1 MDSSSIRASG
11 KALNIVRD
19 GIPFSLVEHLPRK
32 RNVREHLTES
42 EKINRRTSIKY
53 AGGAVIAAALG
64 AVAGYGLG
72 TTTAPAP
79 QMVKT
84 VTETATVGGE
94 TKTISITAAPTN
106 PYGAPKYKI
115 DIIGYCLGS
124 EFGIP
129 MWNSV
134 PDAAALFGCEVAW
147 LGPSECDPKGM
158 FDVAAIEEA
167 RKPDAIMAYEDQA
180 PLQKY
185 TQEWLGKGI
194 PVISYLVDD
203 APPHPSGRLAYV
215 GTTQYDAAMGTA
227 KVFIEKYLKPKG
239 ITSGN
244 AVLFIHRPG
253 APDLEDRIK
262 GFSDALKAAG
272 ITAIAQPA
280 GPEATQGDEMAEAY
294 LRAHTDVVCAAG
306 VDGISTPA
314 TGRAIDVLGLK
325 DKVLGFGFDLIPR
338 SLDYMQKGALLALAN
353 QQPYVIIPV
362 AVMSLYMHLVS
373 NKEIAP
379 FDANTGRGVI
389 TLDNLAQFL
398 KKSKYH

>member
-1 MDSSSIRASG
+1 M
-11 KALNIVRD
+11 
-19 GIPFSLVEHLPRK
+19 
-32 RNVREHLTES
+32 TES
-42 EKINRRTSIKY
+42 EKITRRTSLKY
-53 AGGAVIAAALG
+53 AGGAVVAAALG
-64 AVAGYGLG
+64 VAAGYGIG
-72 TTTAPAP
+72 TMAAP
-79 QMVKT
+79 QPVKT
-84 VTETATVGGE
+84 VTETTTVGGE
-94 TKTISITAAPTN
+94 TKTVSITATPANAN

-115 DIIGYCLGS
+115 DILGYCLGS

-134 PDAAALFGCEVAW
+134 PDAAALFGCEIAW

-158 FDVAAIEEA
+158 FDVAAIELT
-167 RKPDAIMAYEDQA
+167 RKPDAIMTYEDQA
-180 PLQKY
+180 PMQKS
-185 TQEWLGKGI
+185 TQDWLKAGV

-203 APPHPSGRLAYV
+203 DATHPSGRLAYI
-215 GTTQYDAAMGTA
+215 GTTQYDAAKGTA
-227 KVFIEKYLKPKG
+227 NVFIEKYLKPKG
-239 ITSGN
+239 ITSGK

-253 APDLEDRIK
+253 ASDLEDRIK

-373 NKEIAP
+373 GKEIAP

-389 TLDNLAQFL
+389 TQDNLSQFL
-398 KKSKYH
+398 AKSKYH

>member
-1 MDSSSIRASG
+1 
-11 KALNIVRD
+11 VRQ
-19 GIPFSLVEHLPRK
+19 K
-32 RNVREHLTES
+32 LTES
-42 EKINRRTSIKY
+42 EKITRRTSLKY

-72 TTTAPAP
+72 TTAAP
-79 QMVKT
+79 QAVKT
-84 VTETATVGGE
+84 VTETMTVGGE
-94 TKTISITAAPTN
+94 TKTVSITATPVNPN

-115 DIIGYCLGS
+115 DILGYCLGS

-158 FDVAAIEEA
+158 FDVAAVELE
-167 RKPDAIMAYEDQA
+167 RKPDAIMTYEDQA
-180 PLQKY
+180 PMQKY
-185 TQEWLGKGI
+185 TQEWIGKGV

-203 APPHPSGRLAYV
+203 DATHPSGRLAYI

-239 ITSGN
+239 ITSGK

-373 NKEIAP
+373 GKEIAP

-389 TLDNLAQFL
+389 TQDNLAQFL
-398 KKSKYH
+398 AKSKYH